1 MTHVDPSDLSTEEL
15 DESLLALT
23 RAAVRTVPDVQQASI
38 TITHA
43 DGRLETVAPTVP
55 ELYDVDATQYELRE
69 GPCYEAAVDSVLV
82 VATDLVT
89 DERFPRYAR
98 AAVDHGLHAQIGLN
112 LYLRKS
118 TRGALNLYSSH
129 RGAFQDLSTLLPFF
143 AGQTALVLDYVTEI
157 DNLRRGL
164 ETRTVI
170 GRAVGV
176 VMERYGLGE
185 DRAFA
190 FLTRLSQDRNVKLR
204 DIAVEITDTVG
215 KSREGQR
222 PDEV

>member
-1 MTHVDPSDLSTEEL
+1 MTHVDASRLSTEEL

-23 RAAVRTVPDVQQASI
+23 RAAVDTVPDVQQASI
-38 TITHA
+38 TITHG
-43 DGRLETVAPTVP
+43 DGRLETVAPTVR

-69 GPCYEAAVDSVLV
+69 GPCFEAAVDGVLIV
-82 VATDLVT
+82 STDLVT

-98 AAVDHGLHAQIGLN
+98 AAVEHGLHAQIGLN
-112 LYLRKS
+112 LYLRTS
-118 TRGALNLYSSH
+118 TRGALNLYSAR

-170 GRAVGV
+170 GRAIGI
-176 VMERYGLGE
+176 VMERYGLAE

-215 KSREGQR
+215 ESREGQR